1 MICQNWSA
9 QTIMNLSLDETPEKS
24 EMSVRL
30 KIEKE
35 KDVPVVVS
43 DSYKPIMVEF
53 DMGGFDI

>member
-1 MICQNWSA
+1 
-9 QTIMNLSLDETPEKS
+9 MNLSLDETPEKS